1 MTEVLDIV
9 VVGECFIVFFPR
21 GNILWWM
28 GVWILLIYC
37 WHFVF
42 CQGVGDVI
50 YSVIVVAY
58 WRYSFSCFLPRIR
71 IGSMRPLRDLQ
82 RLGVL
87 EAPLA
92 FFVHWFVAFFVA
104 LALNIP
110 PRKKRGMALEWSG
123 GDVHDQS
130 THADDPSRWCAWSY
144 AQMCRNGIILFVC
157 P

>member
-1 MTEVLDIV
+1 MFV
-9 VVGECFIVFFPR
+9 VARRFVVHDYLFYDYFADLICPEAQHVIIGA
-21 GNILWWM
+21 
-28 GVWILLIYC
+28 WILLIYC

-110 PRKKRGMALEWSG
+110 PRKKRGMALE
-123 GDVHDQS
+123 
-130 THADDPSRWCAWSY
+130 
-144 AQMCRNGIILFVC
+144 
-157 P
+157 